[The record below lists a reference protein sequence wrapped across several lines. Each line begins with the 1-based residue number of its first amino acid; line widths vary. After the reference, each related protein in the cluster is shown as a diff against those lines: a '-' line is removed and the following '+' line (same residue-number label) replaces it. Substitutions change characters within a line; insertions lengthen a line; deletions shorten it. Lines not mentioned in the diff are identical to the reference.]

1 VPRRRK
7 HWGWGFED
15 EQPGGA
21 ELRDAAT
28 GLAAHLGFGAPEP
41 AMPAPVALPAPRL
54 DVPSGWA
61 TDDHAR
67 ALAAHG
73 ASYLDVVRAFRGEFP
88 HPPGAEAVRAIVRAG
103 MQPANLRLVDAR
115 EAALTFAG
123 DGASALLVLG
133 FEDVV
138 EPFDAAAALCRAHGG
153 EVRESGGGSGAWRE
167 AFLRAPYVRDVLV
180 AMGVLSE
187 TFETAITWERLPG
200 FVETVLGAAR
210 EAVGEPAIVTCR
222 LTHAYT
228 DGAAPY
234 FTVLA
239 PARAGDE
246 EAQWTAV
253 KAAATA
259 AILTGGGTVTH
270 HHAVGREHRD
280 AWAAQR
286 PDPFATVLRAART
299 TLDPA
304 GTLNPGVLFET

>member
-1 VPRRRK
+1 V
-7 HWGWGFED
+7 WALTA
-15 EQPGGA
+15 GGA
-21 ELRDAAT
+21 VWQSRR
-28 GLAAHLGFGAPEP
+28 
-41 AMPAPVALPAPRL
+41 LPASGAGPSPDRLLLGSEGTLGVITEAWVRVRERPR
-54 DVPSGWA
+54 
-61 TDDHAR
+61 AR
-67 ALAAHG
+67 RSASVAFPTFAA
-73 ASYLDVVRAFRGEFP
+73 
-88 HPPGAEAVRAIVRAG
+88 GAEAVRAIVQAG

-115 EAALTFAG
+115 EAALNFAG